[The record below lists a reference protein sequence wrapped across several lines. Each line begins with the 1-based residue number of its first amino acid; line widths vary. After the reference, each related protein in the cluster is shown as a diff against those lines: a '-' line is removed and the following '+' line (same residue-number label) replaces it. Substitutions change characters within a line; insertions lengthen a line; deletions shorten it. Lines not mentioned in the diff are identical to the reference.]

1 MHGCMNGTSGA
12 LDSHGLG
19 AAMGWLR
26 PHPTLKS
33 RAEFDRRM
41 AVLRAAY
48 LVAHHGGSHAA
59 DPATF
64 AAFSPRIAALNNGRT
79 KPSPTSSSARSTRP
93 SQAAT
98 PPAPFN
104 S

>member
-1 MHGCMNGTSGA
+1 MNGTSGA

-64 AAFSPRIAALNNGRT
+64 AAFSPRIAVLNNGRT
-79 KPSPTSSSARSTRP
+79 KASPTSTRARPTGSSSA
-93 SQAAT
+93 AT
-98 PPAPFN
+98 QTAPFK